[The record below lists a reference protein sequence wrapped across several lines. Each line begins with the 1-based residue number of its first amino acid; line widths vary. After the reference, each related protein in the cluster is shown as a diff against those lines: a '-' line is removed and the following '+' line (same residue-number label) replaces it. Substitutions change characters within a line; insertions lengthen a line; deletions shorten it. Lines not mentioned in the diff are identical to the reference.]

1 MITSLV
7 VRLQTS
13 VLATQI
19 PDGEP
24 ALPAGVGDFFSQ
36 LIGWAKGAVL
46 ALGVLGMIACGAMM
60 IVGRRNRSSI
70 AVEGAAGIP
79 WVLGG
84 IFLASTAATLVGA
97 VVS

>member
-1 MITSLV
+1 MSELL
-7 VRLQTS
+7 VRLHAWT
-13 VLATQI
+13 LATQV

-24 ALPAGVGDFFSQ
+24 ALPDGVGEFFSQ
-36 LIGWAKGAVL
+36 LIGWAKGSVL

-60 IVGRRNRSSI
+60 IVGRRHRSAT

-97 VVS
+97 VVG

>member
-1 MITSLV
+1 MSLV
-7 VRLQTS
+7 AARVHTWL
-13 VLATQI
+13 VATQV

-24 ALPAGVGDFFSQ
+24 ALPDGVGEFFSQ
-36 LIGWAKGAVL
+36 LIGWAKGSVL

-60 IVGRRNRSSI
+60 IVGRRNRSAT

-84 IFLASTAATLVGA
+84 IFIASTAATLVGA
-97 VVS
+97 VVG

>member
-1 MITSLV
+1 MAELLV
-7 VRLQTS
+7 RMQLL
-13 VLATQI
+13 LATEV

-24 ALPAGVGDFFSQ
+24 ALPEGVGEFFSQ
-36 LIGWAKGAVL
+36 LIGWAKGSIL

-60 IVGRRNRSSI
+60 IVGRRNRSAT

-84 IFLASTAATLVGA
+84 LFLASTAATLVSA
-97 VVS
+97 VVG